1 MQKWKSFFSSSLH
14 RVIVLVFAVLIP
26 LNLLTLVLGQR
37 VMTESEKQI
46 GQELWHTLALY
57 LNLADEATK
66 RVDTYLALLSIDNPD
81 FLRLRDK
88 EIDTEEERYRQVQA
102 VVDLQTNLKEKREAE
117 FFINAIFAYFPE
129 KNIFAN
135 DSNYTARSF
144 QVRNRIMEEI
154 EDGSA
159 APRQGVRLL
168 SVGERTVLVAMSEH
182 RGVWYGSWIELS
194 DIAHQI
200 PLEEG
205 RILAF
210 TDRDGQVLYA
220 SRELPEQ
227 VELRT
232 GRQKIGE
239 QSYLI
244 SAAAFPSGELYA
256 LELVPARQISGALPF
271 AIRLL
276 QILSVAAVI
285 ALPILLLAMQRWI
298 VSPVAQL
305 NRAIETVEGGD
316 LDYRIPEREQGTE
329 FNRINRSFNHMMDQV
344 EELKISVYE
353 EQLLA
358 QKIKMRFL
366 AQQIKPHFILNTLN
380 ILYSYEQEEFPL
392 IQRMIVYLSRYFRYV
407 INANQDFVT
416 LGQEMEHLRNYFEIQ
431 QARYVRTFEARVD
444 FDPDLANCLIPPLL
458 LQSFAENAIK
468 YALLPDRIVQIR
480 VTAEETETGMRL
492 TVMDDGRGISTEML
506 ERIEQFR
513 RDRVFRTDLGVGVQ
527 NAIDRVELLYSGQG
541 NVMLSARDGGG
552 TLVTIDLPALHR
564 RETDHKTEV
573 EP

>member
-1 MQKWKSFFSSSLH
+1 MQKWKSFFSSSLN

-26 LNLLTLVLGQR
+26 LNLLTLVLGQQ

-380 ILYSYEQEEFPL
+380 ILYSYEQEDFPL

>member
-88 EIDTEEERYRQVQA
+88 EIDSEEERYRQVQA

-168 SVGERTVLVAMSEH
+168 CVGERTVLVAMSEH
-182 RGVWYGSWIELS
+182 RGVWYGSWVELS

-232 GRQKIGE
+232 GRQKIGG

-256 LELVPARQISGALPF
+256 LELVPARQISGVLPF

-344 EELKISVYE
+344 EALKISVYE
-353 EQLLA
+353 EKLLA

-492 TVMDDGRGISTEML
+492 TVTDDGRGISTEML

>member
-1 MQKWKSFFSSSLH
+1 MQKLKHFLSSSLN
-14 RVIVLVFAVLIP
+14 RVILLVFAVLIP

-37 VMTESEKQI
+37 VMAESEKQI
-46 GQELWHTLALY
+46 GLELQHTLSLY
-57 LNLADEATK
+57 LNLAGEATK

-88 EIDTEEERYRQVQA
+88 EIDSEEERYRQVQA
-102 VVDLQTNLKEKREAE
+102 VVDLQTNLKKKREDE
-117 FFINAIFAYFPE
+117 FFISAIFAYYPE

-135 DSNYTARSF
+135 DSNYASKSF
-144 QVRNRIMEEI
+144 QIRTRIMEEI
-154 EDGSA
+154 GGGSA
-159 APRQGVRLL
+159 APRQGVRPL
-168 SVGERTVLVAMSEH
+168 SVGDRSVLVSMSEH
-182 RGVWYGSWIELS
+182 RGIWYGSWIELA
-194 DIAHQI
+194 DFARQI

-210 TDRDGQVLYA
+210 TDRDGQVVYA

-227 VELRT
+227 LEPRT
-232 GRQKIGE
+232 GRQRIGG

-244 SAAAFPSGELYA
+244 SAAASPSGELYA
-256 LELVPARQISGALPF
+256 LELVPARQISGALP
-271 AIRLL
+271 AVIRLL

-285 ALPILLLAMQRWI
+285 VLPILLLAMQHW
-298 VSPVAQL
+298 VLGPVAQL

-316 LDYRIPEREQGTE
+316 LDYRIPEKEQGTE
-329 FNRINRSFNHMMDQV
+329 FNRINRNFNHMMDQV

-353 EQLLA
+353 EQLKA
-358 QKIKMRFL
+358 QKIKLGFL

-431 QARYVRTFEARVD
+431 QARYVRTFEATVD
-444 FDPDLANCLIPPLL
+444 YDPDLANCLIPPLL

-480 VTAEETETGMRL
+480 VTAEKTETGMRL
-492 TVMDDGRGISTEML
+492 TVTDDGRGISSEML

-513 RDRVFRTDLGVGVQ
+513 RDRVFRMDLGVGVQ

-541 NVMLSARDGGG
+541 SVTLAARDGGG

-564 RETDHKTEV
+564 RETEHTTEAEV
-573 EP
+573 

>member
-1 MQKWKSFFSSSLH
+1 MQKLKRFFSSSLN
-14 RVIVLVFAVLIP
+14 RVILLVFAVLIP

-46 GQELWHTLALY
+46 GLELQHTLSLY
-57 LNLADEATK
+57 LNLANEATK
-66 RVDTYLALLSIDNPD
+66 RVDTYLALMSIDDPD

-88 EIDTEEERYRQVQA
+88 EIDSEEERYRQVQA
-102 VVDLQTNLKEKREAE
+102 VVDTQTNMKKKREDE
-117 FFINAIFAYFPE
+117 FFISAIFAYFPE

-135 DSNYTARSF
+135 DSNYAARSF
-144 QVRNRIMEEI
+144 QVRTRIMEEI
-154 EDGSA
+154 GDGSA
-159 APRQGVRLL
+159 SPRQGVRLL
-168 SVGERTVLVAMSEH
+168 SVNERTVLVAMSEH

-194 DIAHQI
+194 DFARQI

-227 VELRT
+227 VEPRA
-232 GRQKIGE
+232 GRQKIGG

-244 SAAAFPSGELYA
+244 SAAASPSGELYA

-285 ALPILLLAMQRWI
+285 ALPILLLAMQHW
-298 VSPVAQL
+298 VLGPVAQL

-316 LDYRIPEREQGTE
+316 LDYRIPEKEQGTE

-353 EQLLA
+353 EQLKA
-358 QKIKMRFL
+358 QKIKLGFL

-431 QARYVRTFEARVD
+431 QARYVRTFEATVD
-444 FDPDLANCLIPPLL
+444 YDPDLANCLIPPLL

-480 VTAEETETGMRL
+480 VTAEKTETGMRL
-492 TVMDDGRGISTEML
+492 TVTDDGRGISSEML

-513 RDRVFRTDLGVGVQ
+513 RDRVFRMDLGVGVQ

-541 NVMLSARDGGG
+541 SVMLAARDGGG

-564 RETDHKTEV
+564 RETEHTTEAKA
-573 EP
+573 

>member
-1 MQKWKSFFSSSLH
+1 MQKLKHFLSSSLN
-14 RVIVLVFAVLIP
+14 RVILLVFAVLIP

-46 GQELWHTLALY
+46 GLELQHTLSLY
-57 LNLADEATK
+57 LNLANEATK
-66 RVDTYLALLSIDNPD
+66 RVDTYLALLSIDDPD
-81 FLRLRDK
+81 YLRLRDK
-88 EIDTEEERYRQVQA
+88 EIDSEEERYRQVQA
-102 VVDLQTNLKEKREAE
+102 VVDTQTNMKKKREDE
-117 FFINAIFAYFPE
+117 FFISAIFAYFPE

-135 DSNYTARSF
+135 DSNYAARSF
-144 QVRNRIMEEI
+144 QVRTRIMEEI
-154 EDGSA
+154 GDGSA
-159 APRQGVRLL
+159 SPRQGVRLL
-168 SVGERTVLVAMSEH
+168 SVNERTVLVAMSEH

-194 DIAHQI
+194 DFARQI

-227 VELRT
+227 VEPRA
-232 GRQKIGE
+232 GRQKIGG

-244 SAAAFPSGELYA
+244 SAAASPSGELYA

-285 ALPILLLAMQRWI
+285 ALPILLLAMQHW
-298 VSPVAQL
+298 VLGPVAQL

-316 LDYRIPEREQGTE
+316 LDYRIPEKEQGTE

-353 EQLLA
+353 EQLKA
-358 QKIKMRFL
+358 QKIKLGFL

-431 QARYVRTFEARVD
+431 QARYVRTFEATVD
-444 FDPDLANCLIPPLL
+444 YDPDLANCLIPPLL

-480 VTAEETETGMRL
+480 VTAEKTETGMRL
-492 TVMDDGRGISTEML
+492 TVTDDGRGISSETL

-513 RDRVFRTDLGVGVQ
+513 WDRVFRMDLGVGVQ

-541 NVMLSARDGGG
+541 SVMLAARDGGG

-564 RETDHKTEV
+564 RETEYTTEA
-573 EP
+573 EA

>member
-1 MQKWKSFFSSSLH
+1 MQKLKHFLSSSLN
-14 RVIVLVFAVLIP
+14 RVILLVFAVLIP

-37 VMTESEKQI
+37 VMAESEKQI
-46 GQELWHTLALY
+46 GLELQHTLSLY
-57 LNLADEATK
+57 LNLAGEATK

-88 EIDTEEERYRQVQA
+88 EIDSEEERYRQVQA
-102 VVDLQTNLKEKREAE
+102 VVDLQTNLKKKREDE
-117 FFINAIFAYFPE
+117 FFISAIFAYYPE

-135 DSNYTARSF
+135 DSNYASKSF
-144 QVRNRIMEEI
+144 QVRTRIMEEI
-154 EDGSA
+154 GGGSA
-159 APRQGVRLL
+159 APRQGVRPL
-168 SVGERTVLVAMSEH
+168 SVGDRSVLVSMSEH
-182 RGVWYGSWIELS
+182 RGIWYGSWIELA
-194 DIAHQI
+194 DFARQI

-210 TDRDGQVLYA
+210 TDRDGQVVYA

-227 VELRT
+227 LEPWT
-232 GRQKIGE
+232 GRQRIGG

-244 SAAAFPSGELYA
+244 SAAASPSGELYA
-256 LELVPARQISGALPF
+256 LELVPARQISGALPA

-285 ALPILLLAMQRWI
+285 VLPILLLAMQHW
-298 VSPVAQL
+298 VLGPVAQL

-316 LDYRIPEREQGTE
+316 LDYRIPEKEQGTE

-353 EQLLA
+353 EQLKA
-358 QKIKMRFL
+358 QKIKLGFL

-431 QARYVRTFEARVD
+431 QARYVRTFEATVD
-444 FDPDLANCLIPPLL
+444 YDPDLANCLIPPLL

-480 VTAEETETGMRL
+480 VTAEKTETGMRL
-492 TVMDDGRGISTEML
+492 TVTDDGRGISSEML

-513 RDRVFRTDLGVGVQ
+513 RDRVFRRDLGVGVQ

-541 NVMLSARDGGG
+541 SVMLAARDGGG

-564 RETDHKTEV
+564 RETEHTTEAKA
-573 EP
+573 

>member
-1 MQKWKSFFSSSLH
+1 MQKWKSFFSSSIN
-14 RVIVLVFAVLIP
+14 RVILLVFAVLIP

-88 EIDTEEERYRQVQA
+88 EIDSEEERYRQVQA

-232 GRQKIGE
+232 GRQKIGG

-256 LELVPARQISGALPF
+256 LELVPARQISGVLPF

-344 EELKISVYE
+344 EALKISVYE
-353 EQLLA
+353 EKLLA

-492 TVMDDGRGISTEML
+492 TVTDDGRGISTEML

>member
-1 MQKWKSFFSSSLH
+1 M
-14 RVIVLVFAVLIP
+14 
-26 LNLLTLVLGQR
+26 
-37 VMTESEKQI
+37 
-46 GQELWHTLALY
+46 
-57 LNLADEATK
+57 
-66 RVDTYLALLSIDNPD
+66 
-81 FLRLRDK
+81 RDK
-88 EIDTEEERYRQVQA
+88 EIDSEEERYRQVQA
-102 VVDLQTNLKEKREAE
+102 VVDTQTNMKKKREDE
-117 FFINAIFAYFPE
+117 FFISAIFAYFPE

-135 DSNYTARSF
+135 DSNYAARSF
-144 QVRNRIMEEI
+144 QVRTRIMEEI
-154 EDGSA
+154 GDGSA
-159 APRQGVRLL
+159 SPRQGVRPL
-168 SVGERTVLVAMSEH
+168 SVNERTVLVAMSEH

-194 DIAHQI
+194 DFARQI

-227 VELRT
+227 VEPRA
-232 GRQKIGE
+232 GRQKIGG

-244 SAAAFPSGELYA
+244 SAAASPSGELYA
-256 LELVPARQISGALPF
+256 LELVPARQSSGALPF

-285 ALPILLLAMQRWI
+285 ALPILLLAMQHW
-298 VSPVAQL
+298 VLGPVAQL

-316 LDYRIPEREQGTE
+316 LDYRIPEKEQGTE

-344 EELKISVYE
+344 EALKISVYE
-353 EQLLA
+353 EQLKA
-358 QKIKMRFL
+358 QKIKLGFL

-416 LGQEMEHLRNYFEIQ
+416 LEQEMEHLRNYFEIQ
-431 QARYVRTFEARVD
+431 QARYVRTFEATVD
-444 FDPDLANCLIPPLL
+444 YDPDLANCLVPPLL

-480 VTAEETETGMRL
+480 VTAEKTETGMRL
-492 TVMDDGRGISTEML
+492 TVTDDGRGISSEML

-513 RDRVFRTDLGVGVQ
+513 RDRVFRMDLGVGVQ

-541 NVMLSARDGGG
+541 SVMLAARDGGG

-564 RETDHKTEV
+564 RETEHTTEAKA
-573 EP
+573 

>member
-57 LNLADEATK
+57 LDLADEATK

-88 EIDTEEERYRQVQA
+88 EIDSEEERYRQVQA

-194 DIAHQI
+194 DIALQI

-492 TVMDDGRGISTEML
+492 TVTDDGRGISTEML

>member
-1 MQKWKSFFSSSLH
+1 MQKWKSFFSSSLN

-26 LNLLTLVLGQR
+26 LNLLTLVLGQQ

-88 EIDTEEERYRQVQA
+88 EIDSEEERYRQVQA
-102 VVDLQTNLKEKREAE
+102 VVDLQTNLKKKREAE

-168 SVGERTVLVAMSEH
+168 CVGERTVLVAMSEH
-182 RGVWYGSWIELS
+182 RGVWYGSWVELS

-232 GRQKIGE
+232 GRQKIGG

-256 LELVPARQISGALPF
+256 LELVPARQISGVLPF

-344 EELKISVYE
+344 EALKISVYE
-353 EQLLA
+353 EKLLA

-492 TVMDDGRGISTEML
+492 SVTDDGRGISTEML

>member
-1 MQKWKSFFSSSLH
+1 MQKWKSFFSSSLN

-26 LNLLTLVLGQR
+26 LNLLTLVLGQQ

>member
-1 MQKWKSFFSSSLH
+1 MQKWKSFFSSSLN

-26 LNLLTLVLGQR
+26 LNLLTLVLGQQ

-57 LNLADEATK
+57 LDLADEATK

-88 EIDTEEERYRQVQA
+88 EIDSEEERYRQVQA
-102 VVDLQTNLKEKREAE
+102 VVDLQTNLKKKREAE

-129 KNIFAN
+129 KNIFAI
-135 DSNYTARSF
+135 DSNYAARSF

-154 EDGSA
+154 KNGSA

-168 SVGERTVLVAMSEH
+168 CVGERTVLVAMSEH

-232 GRQKIGE
+232 GRQKIGG

-380 ILYSYEQEEFPL
+380 ILYSYEQEDFPL

-492 TVMDDGRGISTEML
+492 TVTDDGRGISTEML

>member
-88 EIDTEEERYRQVQA
+88 EIDSEEERYRQVQA

-168 SVGERTVLVAMSEH
+168 CVGERTVLVAMSEH

-232 GRQKIGE
+232 GRQKIGG

-256 LELVPARQISGALPF
+256 LELVPARQISGVLPF

-344 EELKISVYE
+344 EALKISVYE
-353 EQLLA
+353 EKLLA

-492 TVMDDGRGISTEML
+492 TVTDDGRGISTEML

>member
-1 MQKWKSFFSSSLH
+1 
-14 RVIVLVFAVLIP
+14 
-26 LNLLTLVLGQR
+26 
-37 VMTESEKQI
+37 
-46 GQELWHTLALY
+46 
-57 LNLADEATK
+57 
-66 RVDTYLALLSIDNPD
+66 
-81 FLRLRDK
+81 
-88 EIDTEEERYRQVQA
+88 
-102 VVDLQTNLKEKREAE
+102 
-117 FFINAIFAYFPE
+117 
-129 KNIFAN
+129 
-135 DSNYTARSF
+135 
-144 QVRNRIMEEI
+144 MEEI
-154 EDGSA
+154 GDGSA
-159 APRQGVRLL
+159 SPRQGVRRL
-168 SVGERTVLVAMSEH
+168 SVNERTVLVAMSEH

-194 DIAHQI
+194 DFARQI

-227 VELRT
+227 VEPRA
-232 GRQKIGE
+232 GRQKIGG

-244 SAAAFPSGELYA
+244 SAAASPSGELYA

-276 QILSVAAVI
+276 QLLSVAAVI
-285 ALPILLLAMQRWI
+285 ALPILLLAMQHW
-298 VSPVAQL
+298 VLGPVAQL

-316 LDYRIPEREQGTE
+316 LDYRIPEKEQGTE

-353 EQLLA
+353 EQLKA
-358 QKIKMRFL
+358 QKIKLGFL

-431 QARYVRTFEARVD
+431 QARYVRTFEATVD
-444 FDPDLANCLIPPLL
+444 YDPDLANCLIPPLL

-480 VTAEETETGMRL
+480 VTAEKTETGMRL
-492 TVMDDGRGISTEML
+492 TVTDDGRGISPEML
-506 ERIEQFR
+506 ARIEQFR
-513 RDRVFRTDLGVGVQ
+513 RDRVFRRDLGVGVQ
-527 NAIDRVELLYSGQG
+527 NAIDRVDLLYSGRG
-541 NVMLSARDGGG
+541 SVELAAREGGG

-564 RETDHKTEV
+564 RETERKTEA
-573 EP
+573 EA

>member
-88 EIDTEEERYRQVQA
+88 EIDSEEERYRQVQA

-168 SVGERTVLVAMSEH
+168 SVGEHTVLVAMSEH

-194 DIAHQI
+194 DIALQI

-492 TVMDDGRGISTEML
+492 TVTDDGRGISTEML